1 MRLILSMVS
10 SISEGIIEKDDLVV
24 VSGGWGCVVF
34 VHIAKKAMSK
44 FVLME
49 DGLDLVIMGDIA
61 NQFLPLAIRV
71 KWMYDERG

>member
-10 SISEGIIEKDDLVV
+10 SLPEGIIETDDLVV
-24 VSGGWGCVVF
+24 ISGGWDCVVF

-49 DGLDLVIMGDIA
+49 DGLD
-61 NQFLPLAIRV
+61 
-71 KWMYDERG
+71 W

>member
-10 SISEGIIEKDDLVV
+10 SIPEGIIEKDDLVV
-24 VSGGWGCVVF
+24 ISGGWDCVVF

-49 DGLDLVIMGDIA
+49 DGLD
-61 NQFLPLAIRV
+61 
-71 KWMYDERG
+71 W